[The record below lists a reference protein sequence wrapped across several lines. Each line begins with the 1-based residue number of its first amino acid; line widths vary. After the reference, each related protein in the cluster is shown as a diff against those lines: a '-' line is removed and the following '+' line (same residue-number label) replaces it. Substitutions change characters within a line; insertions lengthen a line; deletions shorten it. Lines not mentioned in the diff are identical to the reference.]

1 MHPGSPTENSVWQG
15 LVVGTLS
22 GPRPDKAMS
31 RKVEGG
37 CFATGQRG
45 EDLEGGGFGY
55 MDLDQIIYVHTV
67 TRRKA
72 VGGYFARGHRR
83 EDLGVGREPL
93 ANAMSLPA
101 TRPTDTGAQQS

>member
-1 MHPGSPTENSVWQG
+1 M
-15 LVVGTLS
+15 
-22 GPRPDKAMS
+22 
-31 RKVEGG
+31 EGG
-37 CFATGQRG
+37 R
-45 EDLEGGGFGY
+45 FGY

>member
-1 MHPGSPTENSVWQG
+1 MRQDRGGRTWKGEG
-15 LVVGTLS
+15 LVTWTWT
-22 GPRPDKAMS
+22 R
-31 RKVEGG
+31 
-37 CFATGQRG
+37 
-45 EDLEGGGFGY
+45 Y
-55 MDLDQIIYVHTV
+55 IYVDTV

>member
-1 MHPGSPTENSVWQG
+1 MFCDRT
-15 LVVGTLS
+15 
-22 GPRPDKAMS
+22 
-31 RKVEGG
+31 
-37 CFATGQRG
+37 
-45 EDLEGGGFGY
+45 EGGGLGRGRFGY

>member
-1 MHPGSPTENSVWQG
+1 
-15 LVVGTLS
+15 
-22 GPRPDKAMS
+22 
-31 RKVEGG
+31 
-37 CFATGQRG
+37 
-45 EDLEGGGFGY
+45 

>member
-1 MHPGSPTENSVWQG
+1 M
-15 LVVGTLS
+15 
-22 GPRPDKAMS
+22 
-31 RKVEGG
+31 
-37 CFATGQRG
+37 
-45 EDLEGGGFGY
+45 EGGGFGF

-101 TRPTDTGAQQS
+101 TRPTDTSPVRVGKSFFCIEQSFL

>member
-1 MHPGSPTENSVWQG
+1 MFCDRT
-15 LVVGTLS
+15 
-22 GPRPDKAMS
+22 
-31 RKVEGG
+31 
-37 CFATGQRG
+37 
-45 EDLEGGGFGY
+45 EGGGLGRGRVWLHGPGP
-55 MDLDQIIYVHTV
+55 DTYVHTV

>member
-1 MHPGSPTENSVWQG
+1 MFCDRT
-15 LVVGTLS
+15 
-22 GPRPDKAMS
+22 
-31 RKVEGG
+31 EGG
-37 CFATGQRG
+37 EIGR
-45 EDLEGGGFGY
+45 GGFGY
-55 MDLDQIIYVHTV
+55 MDLDQIQIYVDTV

>member
-1 MHPGSPTENSVWQG
+1 MRQD
-15 LVVGTLS
+15 
-22 GPRPDKAMS
+22 R
-31 RKVEGG
+31 GG
-37 CFATGQRG
+37 RTWK
-45 EDLEGGGFGY
+45 GGGFGY
-55 MDLDQIIYVHTV
+55 MDQINIYVHTV